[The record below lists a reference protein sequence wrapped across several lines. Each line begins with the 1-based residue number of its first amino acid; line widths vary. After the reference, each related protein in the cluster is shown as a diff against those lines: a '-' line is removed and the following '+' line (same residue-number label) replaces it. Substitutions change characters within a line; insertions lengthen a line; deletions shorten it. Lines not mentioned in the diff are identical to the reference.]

1 MNDSEI
7 ELSVGE
13 TFYVGGYA
21 LTVLDI
27 DGDEIQFRID
37 SPDDDD
43 SAVRPGGIERLFR
56 PR

>member
-13 TFYVGGYA
+13 TFYIGGYA
-21 LTVLDI
+21 LTVVDI
-27 DGDEIQFRID
+27 EGEEIQFRID

-43 SAVRPGGIERLFR
+43 SGVRPGGIERLFR

>member
-43 SAVRPGGIERLFR
+43 AAVRPAGIDRLFR